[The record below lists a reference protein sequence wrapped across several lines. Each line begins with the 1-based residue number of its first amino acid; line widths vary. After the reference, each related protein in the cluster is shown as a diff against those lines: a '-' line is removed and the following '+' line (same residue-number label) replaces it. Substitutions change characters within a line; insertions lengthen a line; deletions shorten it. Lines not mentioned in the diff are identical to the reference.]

1 MLSSRLLARIR
12 RVALELHPTRLEALA
27 TDFRRLDTTLNQ
39 GVVGEW
45 VRTSNW
51 CHHSS
56 AGHR

>member
-39 GVVGEW
+39 GVGSGFGREIGAITA
-45 VRTSNW
+45 R
-51 CHHSS
+51 
-56 AGHR
+56 